1 MRSVDFVPVLLTE
14 KADVFSIRLG
24 DSVVSMFQSFYI
36 RFKDSQDPYVTD
48 DLNRILATIKTIG
61 QKGVLEN
68 EMRPESHM
76 NDRVCAIPLT
86 ILPRDKKKHGTLRL
100 YCIRVSDKLF
110 VLGGGGLKRVQTY
123 EDDENLSKQV
133 DLLQKIDQAF
143 RDLEEQG
150 VDIHREIYNLT
161 LQID

>member
-1 MRSVDFVPVLLTE
+1 MRSVDFVPVLLTD
-14 KADVFSIRLG
+14 KADIFSIRLG
-24 DSVVSMFQSFYI
+24 NSVASAFQSFYI
-36 RFKDSQDPYVTD
+36 QFKDSQDSFVAD

-76 NDRVCAIPLT
+76 NNRVCAIPLT
-86 ILPRDKKKHGTLRL
+86 VLPRDKKQHGTLRL
-100 YCIRVSDKLF
+100 YCIRVSDRLF

-123 EDDENLSKQV
+123 EEDEYLSEQV
-133 DLLQKIDQAF
+133 ELLQKIDQAF
-143 RDLEEQG
+143 HRLEEQG
-150 VDIHREIYNLT
+150 VDIHQEIYNLT